1 MEIDIIIVDNDN
13 EYIIEENT
21 GEIINTIIAN
31 KINEYIDKNKGEERN
46 GYNE

>member
-1 MEIDIIIVDNDN
+1 MEIDIVIVDNDN

-31 KINEYIDKNKGEERN
+31 KINEYIDKNKGESKDE
-46 GYNE
+46 NE